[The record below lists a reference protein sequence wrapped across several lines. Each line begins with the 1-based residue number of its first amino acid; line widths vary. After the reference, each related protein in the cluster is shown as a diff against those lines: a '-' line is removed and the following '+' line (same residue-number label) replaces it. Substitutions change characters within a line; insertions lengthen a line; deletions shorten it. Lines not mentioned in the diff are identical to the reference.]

1 MRTYAHIILKI
12 LCLICPHIAAADSY
26 EIASGVD
33 YENPIVIEDSSTII
47 NHGVLSGDVT
57 LVNKYAVTIQNYN
70 TISGHFYCG
79 DICYMI
85 TQQITGNDNL
95 NPIPNLSGHI
105 VSVSANTDVINMTN
119 LINISAGAREIRLD
133 NGIFAVDVDV
143 PLFPGDIVIYNDGVV
158 FQITGV
164 PSDLSQPLLSHV
176 INSNVISQ
184 TIFLSEED
192 AMTHSA
198 KWVDDSL
205 YVFNSLYTNYEVVI
219 GDALGNYLDSLR
231 DENPNDKLIVALD
244 SVNSRDD
251 MAKILGKSVRTN
263 PINLMNPI
271 ISFNSHDLIKFE
283 PGTVITPFYLHS
295 DDFSIMG
302 ANINLSGKISDSLL
316 GNIGFIGGAIDYSS
330 DYDDY
335 SGALYGGNIG
345 IQYLD
350 NRYYVNAY
358 GKFIYAMFNDLD
370 VFHNG
375 AVIHSPSGFGADLV
389 TDFGLVYRVYDDVN
403 IIPFVGMRADYTS
416 VVSETKTDFNLRIG
430 AKVENTDNTDGNS
443 YSVGGKVFVQTDGA
457 IYGGGY
463 MDMMSNADG
472 VGGGFDVGVLYDDMG
487 ISYRI
492 ALNGKI
498 IF

>member
-1 MRTYAHIILKI
+1 MKNYAHIILGI
-12 LCLICPHIAAADSY
+12 LCVLCPHIAAADVYISVGENY
-26 EIASGVD
+26 TENIDVDDSLTITNYGTLSG
-33 YENPIVIEDSSTII
+33 NVIFMGPYAVKIYNYGVISGNFDCGAKCHTII
-47 NHGVLSGDVT
+47 QEIHNSASV
-57 LVNKYAVTIQNYN
+57 
-70 TISGHFYCG
+70 
-79 DICYMI
+79 
-85 TQQITGNDNL
+85 

-105 VSVSANTDVINMTN
+105 IFAYNDYTDHIDMAD
-119 LINISAGAREIRLD
+119 LISAAGNAYEIHL
-133 NGIFAVDVDV
+133 G
-143 PLFPGDIVIYNDGVV
+143 DGVFEVGTNVPV
-158 FQITGV
+158 FPNNIKITSDGVEFLITGI
-164 PSDLSQPLLSHV
+164 PDDLSQPLITHV
-176 INSNVISQ
+176 VNSNVISQ
-184 TIFLSEED
+184 TTFLSEEY

-198 KWVDDSL
+198 KWIDDSL
-205 YVFNSLYTNYEVVI
+205 YIFNSLYTNYEVVI

-244 SVNSRDD
+244 AIDSRAD
-251 MAKILGKSVRTN
+251 MAMILEKSVRTN

-295 DDFSIMG
+295 DDFVIMG
-302 ANINLSGKISDSLL
+302 ANINLSGKISDSLM

-345 IQYLD
+345 IQYID
-350 NRYYVNAY
+350 DRYYVNAY

-375 AVIHSPSGFGADLV
+375 TVIRNPSGFGADLV
-389 TDFGLVYRVYDDVN
+389 TDFGLVYRVYDDINV
-403 IIPFVGMRADYTS
+403 IPFVGVRADYAS
-416 VVSETKTDFNLRIG
+416 VVSETKTDFNLRMG

-443 YSVGGKVFVQTDGA
+443 YSAGGKIFVQTDGA

-492 ALNGKI
+492 ALNRKI